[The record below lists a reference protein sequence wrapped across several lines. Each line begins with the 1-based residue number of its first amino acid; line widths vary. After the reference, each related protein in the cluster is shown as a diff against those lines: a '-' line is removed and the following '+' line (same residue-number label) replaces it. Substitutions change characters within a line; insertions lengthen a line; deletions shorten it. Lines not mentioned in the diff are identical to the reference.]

1 DRTMTWGYV
10 EPIQVVMAGAIPGQ
24 LVPAFAGAGASLGVS
39 GVVPNVQ
46 LNVSQSKLADLHPA
60 DIADILEQLDVEDA
74 GSMLER
80 VDTETAA
87 DALHEVETALQSEQ
101 LSELDPEQASDLLEM
116 LALDAATCLLADHP
130 PARADR

>member
-1 DRTMTWGYV
+1 PVTGKLT
-10 EPIQVVMAGAIPGQ
+10 PAMA
-24 LVPAFAGAGASLGVS
+24 VAGAGTTSVGS
-39 GVVPNVQ
+39 RGVVPHVQ
-46 LNVSQSKLADLHPA
+46 LNVSHTKLADLHPA

-74 GSMLER
+74 GAMLER
-80 VDTETAA
+80 LDMETAA
-87 DALHEVETALQSEQ
+87 DALNEVETPLQSEQ